1 MKEQGLLK
9 RGLEIQG
16 TFEIQTD
23 PIKTVASGEEMEG
36 PNVRRTS
43 SDLQLT

>member
-1 MKEQGLLK
+1 MKEQGLLR

-16 TFEIQTD
+16 AFEIQTA
-23 PIKTVASGEEMEG
+23 PIKTTASGEEMEG
-36 PNVRRTS
+36 ADVRRTS